1 MADTNDSKVLEAAAS
16 VFFRYGYRRTTMA
29 DLAQA
34 IGISRPALYLRY
46 CNKERIFEAVVR
58 RFTAQI
64 LEEIRQ
70 GAPSQGSPL
79 DRLRY
84 AFDLWV
90 VRPYTLMVTS
100 PDAKDLADCS
110 FEFAQQA
117 IDEGYAGFEAELRGI
132 LESIPNPRSVPGT
145 TPGEIAHILASTA
158 RGFKASAHS
167 MEELKAMIEGLLK
180 VVLAAMG

>member
-1 MADTNDSKVLEAAAS
+1 MGDDKDSKVLDAAAA

-58 RFTAQI
+58 RFSAQI
-64 LEEIRQ
+64 LDEIRM
-70 GAPSQGSPL
+70 GVPTQGSVM

-90 VRPYTLMVTS
+90 VRPYTLMATS

-110 FEFAQQA
+110 FEFAQSA
-117 IDEGYAGFEAELRGI
+117 IDEGYAAFETELRSI
-132 LESIPNPRSVPGT
+132 LDSIPNPNAASGMSPA
-145 TPGEIAHILASTA
+145 EIAHILASTA
-158 RGFKASAHS
+158 RGFKASARS
-167 MEELKAMIEGLLK
+167 TEELKGMIDGLLK
-180 VVLAAMG
+180 VVLAALA

>member
-1 MADTNDSKVLEAAAS
+1 MGDDKDSKVLEAAAS

-58 RFTAQI
+58 RFTTQI
-64 LEEIRQ
+64 LEEIRR
-70 GAPSQGSPL
+70 GVPTQGSVL
-79 DRLRY
+79 ERLRF

-90 VRPYTLMVTS
+90 VRPYALMASS

-110 FEFAQQA
+110 FEFAQTA
-117 IDEGYAGFEAELRGI
+117 IDDGYAAFEAELHAI
-132 LESIPNPRSVPGT
+132 LDAIPNPKAIPGT
-145 TPGEIAHILASTA
+145 TPTEIAHILASTA
-158 RGFKASAHS
+158 RGFKASARS
-167 MEELKAMIEGLLK
+167 IEELRGMIDGLLK

>member
-1 MADTNDSKVLEAAAS
+1 MGDDRDSKVLEAAAS
-16 VFFRYGYRRTTMA
+16 VFFRYGYRRTTMG

-34 IGISRPALYLRY
+34 AGISRPALYLRY

-58 RFTAQI
+58 RFTTQI
-64 LEEIRQ
+64 LDEIRQ
-70 GAPSQGSPL
+70 GAPTQGSVL
-79 DRLRY
+79 ERLRF

-110 FEFAQQA
+110 FEFAQAA
-117 IDEGYAGFEAELRGI
+117 IDEGYSAFEAELRNI
-132 LESIPNPRSVPGT
+132 LGSIPNPKAIPGT
-145 TPGEIAHILASTA
+145 GPAEIAHILASTA
-158 RGFKASAHS
+158 RGFKASARS
-167 MEELKAMIEGLLK
+167 LEELRGMIEGLLR